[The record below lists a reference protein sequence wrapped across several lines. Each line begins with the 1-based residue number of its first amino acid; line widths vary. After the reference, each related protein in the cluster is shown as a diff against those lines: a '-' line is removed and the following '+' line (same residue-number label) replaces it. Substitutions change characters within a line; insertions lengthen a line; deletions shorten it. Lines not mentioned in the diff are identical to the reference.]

1 MSTRQRR
8 DITTYSLAV
17 AEPEVDL
24 AEFPATARWAGV
36 IGMENEMT
44 GDGRA
49 INADALTWEITE
61 DNRPPIRYVAEDV
74 GLHDGAVTVG
84 NFDLI
89 ERRFVLPPTIHLDR
103 ANDEI
108 CDDTYLCHVYG
119 GDAQRRMR
127 EQNTRR
133 DG

>member
-1 MSTRQRR
+1 MADTPGTATDGSDDDREVIDAQDRPGEPAMSHLAPVMVALVEAGNTV
-8 DITTYSLAV
+8 TYRNQNFGFVSPPDGLNAFLD
-17 AEPEVDL
+17 EPID
-24 AEFPATARWAGV
+24 
-36 IGMENEMT
+36 
-44 GDGRA
+44 
-49 INADALTWEITE
+49 
-61 DNRPPIRYVAEDV
+61 
-74 GLHDGAVTVG
+74 
-84 NFDLI
+84 FDLI